1 MTSLSSRLLFS
12 VTDFEQGV
20 RNLATSVDKIKMP
33 FRGLK
38 EKLHDNQAL
47 SEVRIQLNHK
57 KQASQQSFMD

>member
-1 MTSLSSRLLFS
+1 MAAVSTPPPERSYSGLGS
-12 VTDFEQGV
+12 
-20 RNLATSVDKIKMP
+20 KIKMP